1 MSSFWLGLALVGT
14 FLTIM
19 LVGVVI
25 DMLLREKHRPVSLLQ
40 AQVGEVQH
48 VPDLRE
54 EALQGSAFQ
63 RAVMPGA
70 VRLGRAVDRLM
81 PYDMHKRVDQLLVYA
96 GSPAGWDAERVIS
109 LKIVGAVGGLILGL
123 FVGALLPWGGVS
135 FILAAAFFAVFGY
148 LVPGAYIGGKARSRQ
163 KTIQRMLPDVMDL
176 LTISVE
182 AGLGFDAAL
191 AQVVKN
197 VPGPLSEEIGRLL
210 QEMQI
215 GVSRADAFRHLSDR
229 TDVDDLRAFVL
240 SMIQADLFGVSLANV
255 LRAQAHEQRQKRRQR
270 AEEIAMKIPVK
281 IVLPLIFCVLPALFV
296 VVLGPGIIT
305 AFESFHFLR

>member
-1 MSSFWLGLALVGT
+1 MSSLWLGFALVGT
-14 FLTIM
+14 FLTIV

-25 DMLLREKHRPVSLLQ
+25 DMFLREKHRPVSLLQ
-40 AQVGEVQH
+40 AQVGQVGH

-63 RAVMPGA
+63 RVVMPGA
-70 VRLGRAVDRLM
+70 VRLGRALDRLM
-81 PYDMHKRVDQLLVYA
+81 PFDMHKRVDQLLVYA
-96 GSPAGWDAERVIS
+96 GSPPGWDAERVIS
-109 LKIVGAVGGLILGL
+109 LKIVAAVGGLILGL
-123 FVGALLPWGGVS
+123 FVGALLPWGGVW
-135 FILAAAFFAVFGY
+135 IIVAAAFFAVFGY
-148 LVPGAYIGGKARSRQ
+148 LLPGAYIGGKARSRQ
-163 KTIQRMLPDVMDL
+163 KEIQRTLPDVMDL

-197 VPGPLSEEIGRLL
+197 VPGSLSEEIGRLL

-229 TDVDDLRAFVL
+229 TDIDDLHAFVL
-240 SMIQADLFGVSLANV
+240 SMIQADLFGVSIANV
-255 LRAQAHEQRQKRRQR
+255 LRAQSHEQRQKRRQR

-281 IVLPLIFCVLPALFV
+281 IVFPLIFCVLPALFV
-296 VVLGPGIIT
+296 VILGPGIIT
-305 AFESFHFLR
+305 AIRSFHYLR

>member
-1 MSSFWLGLALVGT
+1 MSSLWLGLALVGT
-14 FLTIM
+14 FLTIV

-25 DMLLREKHRPVSLLQ
+25 DMVLREKHRPVSLLQ

-63 RAVMPGA
+63 RAIMPGA
-70 VRLGRAVDRLM
+70 VRLGRAFERLM

-123 FVGALLPWGGVS
+123 FVGALLPWGGVWL
-135 FILAAAFFAVFGY
+135 ILAAAFFAVFGY
-148 LVPGAYIGGKARSRQ
+148 LLPGAYIGGMARSRQ
-163 KTIQRMLPDVMDL
+163 KEIQRTLPDVMDL

-240 SMIQADLFGVSLANV
+240 SMIQADLFGVSIANV

-281 IVLPLIFCVLPALFV
+281 IVFPLIFCVLPALFV
-296 VVLGPGIIT
+296 VILGPGVIKAI
-305 AFESFHFLR
+305 ESFQHLR